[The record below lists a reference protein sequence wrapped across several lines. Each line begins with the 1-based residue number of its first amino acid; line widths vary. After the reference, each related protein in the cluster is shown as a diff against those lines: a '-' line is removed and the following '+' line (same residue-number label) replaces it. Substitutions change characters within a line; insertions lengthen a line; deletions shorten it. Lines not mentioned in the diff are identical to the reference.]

1 MNNAVLIYVR
11 ASKGTVVMDGND
23 GRRNALKKLY
33 VFSMLFVLFTST
45 LVIYG
50 IGGWVVAFGSSDFRE
65 SHGRRGIFL
74 VLLACCMFY
83 GYIKYDEHETKIRI
97 KRDERKALV
106 VRFKQIV
113 LIIFVSLFVLLIA

>member
-1 MNNAVLIYVR
+1 
-11 ASKGTVVMDGND
+11 MDGHD

-50 IGGWVVAFGSSDFRE
+50 IGGWVVAFGSSGFRE

-74 VLLACCMFY
+74 VLLACGMFY
-83 GYIKYDEHETKIRI
+83 GYIKYDGHEIKIRL

-106 VRFKQIV
+106 MRFKQIV